1 MKIFYK
7 CIIMN
12 LPTEIKYEILKW
24 LNPLDTINTCNVFN
38 IMMPKNGLNEIDD
51 FIEKLSD
58 GNELYKSI
66 LHSVINKKN
75 VINYDI
81 LKVLKDVCYIIKRT
95 RKYMD
100 LLGFDIY
107 IFQIKQ
113 GSYYIIKEGI
123 PIIHNDTQ
131 IINIIYPD
139 IKLLKKYIHEFLNF
153 KQGNENHSIYKVKN
167 YKLICNFLK

>member
-1 MKIFYK
+1 
-7 CIIMN
+7 MN
-12 LPTEIKYEILKW
+12 LPTDIVYEILKW
-24 LNPLDTINTCNVFN
+24 LNPFDTINTCNVFN
-38 IMMPKNGLNEIDD
+38 IQIPRNVLNETDA

-66 LHSVINKKN
+66 LHSIIKKKY

-100 LLGFDIY
+100 ILGFY
-107 IFQIKQ
+107 MYVFKIKQ
-113 GSYYIIKEGI
+113 GSYYIIKTGI

-139 IKLLKKYIHEFLNF
+139 VTLLKKYIHEFFNF
-153 KQGNENHSIYKVKN
+153 KQHSENHSIYKVKN
-167 YKLICNFLK
+167 YKLICNF